1 MKDERKVGTLRAASG
16 NKFLVVY
23 GRTQHAAS
31 LQARGE
37 KEESGKVNQRSMPE
51 GGEPKVDDKSSQNG
65 KLSTPS
71 VASLLVHPVSG
82 GQLVTTANAITLP
95 NVALRECDPQRVQKQ
110 IYCFF

>member
-37 KEESGKVNQRSMPE
+37 KEESGKVNQGSTISKLKTGNCPPPPSLRS
-51 GGEPKVDDKSSQNG
+51 SSHLSQGNRLNG
-65 KLSTPS
+65 KVKTENYLTLSPTFSPWDRGEYP
-71 VASLLVHPVSG
+71 AG
-82 GQLVTTANAITLP
+82 GRGWI
-95 NVALRECDPQRVQKQ
+95 K
-110 IYCFF
+110 